1 MESGGE
7 GVVLQRLAPK
17 CVTVHFRVKYM
28 TVWGENLM
36 ISGPGHL
43 FGSWNVKQGVWMT
56 PLHRGDDLYWQAT
69 LSFPLGTN
77 LEYQYVVVD
86 ERLKVLKWEGS
97 PARVVTLLNNLKG
110 GDVVNILDTW
120 QDQSAYENLL
130 TKAAYKDVIFAHPEI
145 VDEEVMPRIK
155 RDSTPGMVVVT
166 MVVKCPRTE
175 PGEKVKPWRLAG
187 VAVPV
192 FSIRSRESVG
202 AGEFLDLTKVI
213 DLAAS
218 AGFRLVQ
225 ILPVN
230 DTCVHGM
237 WWDSYPYSSLSVFA
251 LHPLYLRLQALSD
264 RLPREIEEEIEAARQ
279 ELDLPA
285 VDYDRTMEVKLSIA
299 RKVYDIDKTEVLGSV
314 EFQRF
319 YEENMGWLRPYA
331 CFCFLKNLFGT
342 AEHWKWGLFSRV
354 NNELLDRLCRKDT
367 DYYDSIAFRYFLQ
380 FHLHK
385 QLLAAS
391 AHARSKRVVLK
402 GDLPIGVDRASVD
415 TWMFPKLFR
424 MHMSTGA
431 PPDYFD
437 AKGQNWGFP
446 TYNWEEMAHDNYAWW
461 RSRLSQMAKYFT
473 AYRIDHILGFF
484 RIWEIPAHGVTGLLG
499 HFRPSVPLTTHE
511 LESHGLWDLDR
522 LTKPY
527 VRTHLL
533 KEYFGDEWRDIAL
546 HYFNEVSP
554 DTFELRPEVSTEKDI
569 CAHLKLRDGS
579 PEWLVKETLHTK
591 NCLLKLIQN
600 VLLLRDLDDP
610 KYLYPRIDIMKN
622 ESFEELDEQSKETLN
637 NLYHD
642 YFFKRQDDCW
652 RTNALKTLPVL
663 MRSTDM
669 LVCGEDLG
677 MIPECVPPV
686 LKDLCL
692 LGLRIQRM
700 PNTHLQEFGIPEEYE
715 YMTVCAP
722 SCHDTTTTRAW
733 YEDDPER
740 AQRFY
745 TTVLGLDGPAPTRCE
760 PRIVHAII
768 DQHLRSPSC
777 WAIFPMQDLMA
788 LRDTYTTR
796 PATEETI
803 NDPTNPKHY
812 WRFRLHE
819 YIENLQADT
828 LLVGEMQ
835 NMLLASGRCKANELP
850 KIFKA
855 GLTGR

>member
-1 MESGGE
+1 MPAHRARGKGACGG
-7 GVVLQRLAPK
+7 L
-17 CVTVHFRVKYM
+17 
-28 TVWGENLM
+28 
-36 ISGPGHL
+36 
-43 FGSWNVKQGVWMT
+43 
-56 PLHRGDDLYWQAT
+56 LHRSGRRRNGRVGAHVPIQGRHLGRGGRHSIRRLPRQISLPS
-69 LSFPLGTN
+69 LSGAVVR
-77 LEYQYVVVD
+77 LECSGICSCHVS
-86 ERLKVLKWEGS
+86 L
-97 PARVVTLLNNLKG
+97 
-110 GDVVNILDTW
+110 
-120 QDQSAYENLL
+120 
-130 TKAAYKDVIFAHPEI
+130 
-145 VDEEVMPRIK
+145 
-155 RDSTPGMVVVT
+155 
-166 MVVKCPRTE
+166 
-175 PGEKVKPWRLAG
+175 VKPWRLAG